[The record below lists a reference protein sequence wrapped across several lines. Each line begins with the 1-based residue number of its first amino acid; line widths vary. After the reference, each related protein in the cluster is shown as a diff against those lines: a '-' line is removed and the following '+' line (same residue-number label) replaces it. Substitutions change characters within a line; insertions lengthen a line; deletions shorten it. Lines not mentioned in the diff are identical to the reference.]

1 MEVRNKTA
9 SSQQEGAPYHEKK
22 GHRRGKLGEI
32 RKNKRKGLRS
42 FK

>member
-9 SSQQEGAPYHEKK
+9 SSQQEGVPYHERK
-22 GHRRGKLGEI
+22 GGRRGKLGEI
-32 RKNKRKGLRS
+32 RKNKRKGLKS